1 MAHPTEYV
9 PSPDDGRDLRFRPAN
24 PDAAR
29 TLTAGQVEAFNDRG
43 YLRSLAVF
51 DAADADRIRVYTDEL
66 LDAVVNAPDPRNA
79 YSINGYHLV
88 CRGLYDLVVT
98 PRILDLV
105 QDLIGPDI
113 VCWGTHLFAKLPGD
127 PMEVPLHQDSGLLAA
142 DPDLV
147 GERMARDR

>member
-98 PRILDLV
+98 PRHPRSRA
-105 QDLIGPDI
+105 GPDRPRHR
-113 VCWGTHLFAKLPGD
+113 VLGNAPLREAARRSDGGAAAPGR
-127 PMEVPLHQDSGLLAA
+127 GRT
-142 DPDLV
+142 
-147 GERMARDR
+147 GR